1 LQRFHAVPHDQHQNQ
16 RKWQAAATREGFGIL
31 AVTGFEG
38 IRFNPLLGNFN
49 GTLFLAMSY
58 CHSNRLIITKIA

>member
-38 IRFNPLLGNFN
+38 IRFQQFP
-49 GTLFLAMSY
+49 
-58 CHSNRLIITKIA
+58 I